1 VLRTPKPIVFVDE
14 TGAMN
19 W

>member
-1 VLRTPKPIVFVDE
+1 VLRTPKPIIFVDE

>member
-1 VLRTPKPIVFVDE
+1 VLRTPKPIVFVDD